1 MKSSNNSKYYKLME
15 YLRDEML
22 TGRIMPGD
30 KIPSENELAEK
41 FSLSRHTVRKSI
53 AMLANEGLLYT
64 EHGRGTFSSG
74 ALRKN
79 QDSRNIG
86 VITTFIS
93 EYIFPQV
100 INGID
105 EVLSQNGYSIILKN
119 TGNDCRKELA
129 CLKDILSK
137 DIAGLIVEPTRSAL
151 FTQNIKYY
159 QTLDRYGIP
168 YVFIHGYY
176 EQLGQKPSV
185 LLDDTAGMHELVTHL
200 AKAGHRNICGIFK
213 ADDIQGLNRHKGYV
227 KALSDNN
234 LNYDADKVIWFH
246 TEDKEA
252 KPLASLKSMI
262 LEDARIDAIACYND
276 EVASETV
283 KMLIKM
289 GKRVPEDISVTGFDD
304 SYLAESCPVKLTTAR
319 HPKKELGRA
328 AAELV
333 LELIS
338 SGSSSSAGSES
349 SPGSSGSAEDASGNA
364 LSDTPIRILKPEL
377 VIRNSTSKK

>member
-1 MKSSNNSKYYKLME
+1 
-15 YLRDEML
+15 
-22 TGRIMPGD
+22 
-30 KIPSENELAEK
+30 
-41 FSLSRHTVRKSI
+41 
-53 AMLANEGLLYT
+53 
-64 EHGRGTFSSG
+64 
-74 ALRKN
+74 
-79 QDSRNIG
+79 
-86 VITTFIS
+86 
-93 EYIFPQV
+93 
-100 INGID
+100 
-105 EVLSQNGYSIILKN
+105 
-119 TGNDCRKELA
+119 
-129 CLKDILSK
+129 
-137 DIAGLIVEPTRSAL
+137 
-151 FTQNIKYY
+151 
-159 QTLDRYGIP
+159 
-168 YVFIHGYY
+168 
-176 EQLGQKPSV
+176 
-185 LLDDTAGMHELVTHL
+185 
-200 AKAGHRNICGIFK
+200 
-213 ADDIQGLNRHKGYV
+213 
-227 KALSDNN
+227 
-234 LNYDADKVIWFH
+234 
-246 TEDKEA
+246 
-252 KPLASLKSMI
+252 MI